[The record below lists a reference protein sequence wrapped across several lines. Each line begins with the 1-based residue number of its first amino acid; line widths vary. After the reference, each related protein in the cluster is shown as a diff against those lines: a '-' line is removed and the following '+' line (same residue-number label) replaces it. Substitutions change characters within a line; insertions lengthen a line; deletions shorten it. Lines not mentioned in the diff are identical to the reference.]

1 MAKKAKQ
8 EAMFRLLEADEIEC
22 RVGSGGNN
30 NSKWCTLLLYKD
42 ARVDQRLLDEV
53 VGPYNWKRSHRL
65 IGDRLYC
72 EVSIFNKET
81 GEWVSKEDVGT
92 ESNTERE
99 KGQASDAFKR
109 ACFNWG
115 IGRELYSAPLTFI
128 NLTPND
134 YKSDGKLR
142 TRFNVAEID
151 YDENREVNKLII
163 VDDKKRV
170 RFKMVDGK
178 VERISEPQPQ
188 QLKMSPAQELK
199 LKVNYEDAVEDMLM
213 ATDRNELL
221 AAWGRHADLHQNEKF
236 KELAR
241 VLGAKFNKK

>member
-1 MAKKAKQ
+1 
-8 EAMFRLLEADEIEC
+8 MFRLLEADEIEC
-22 RVGSGGNN
+22 RVGAGGNN
-30 NSKWCTLLLYKD
+30 KSTWCTLLLYKD

-53 VGPYNWKRSHRL
+53 VGPFYWKRSHRL

-72 EVSIFNKET
+72 EVSIFNKDT

-115 IGRELYSAPLTFI
+115 IGRELYSAPLTLI
-128 NLTPND
+128 NLTPTD
-134 YKSDGKLR
+134 YKADGRLK
-142 TRFNVAEID
+142 TRFNVSEIG

-163 VDDKKRV
+163 VDEKKQV
-170 RFKMVDGK
+170 RFRMVDGK

-188 QLKMSPAQELK
+188 QPKLTPAQELK
-199 LKVNYEDAVEDMLM
+199 MKENYDEAVDDMQM
-213 ATDRNELL
+213 ATNRDELL
-221 AAWGRHADLHQNEKF
+221 AAWNRHADLHQDPRF

-241 VLGAKFNKK
+241 VLGAKFNKQ